1 MASVCAS
8 TLSLMDAG
16 VPILAPVAGIAMGL
30 IHRHGKYVT
39 LTDILGAEDALGD
52 MDFKVAGTAESITA
66 LQLDTKLQ
74 GLPSEVLT
82 KALEQA
88 REARLFILGK
98 MAEVI
103 SGPRTELNPW
113 APRIETIQIPKDK
126 IGEVIGPKGK
136 VVRELEEQTGAQIEI
151 EEGEGYGIV
160 RIASADGES
169 LRAAVERVK
178 AIVFPPEAELGKE
191 YQGEVVNITK
201 FGAFINILPG
211 RDGLLHISKLDPSK
225 RVERVEDYVKL
236 GDKITVVLQEI
247 DRNGKLS
254 LGIPG
259 QPVPERESRPAD
271 GNRDN
276 DRPPRDRDRDRDRP
290 HRDRPER
297 DREPR
302 PDRAERPSQSGP
314 EQTSA
319 DQRRPA
325 PAFDEQFEKGRR
337 D

>member
-1 MASVCAS
+1 
-8 TLSLMDAG
+8 
-16 VPILAPVAGIAMGL
+16 LA
-30 IHRHGKYVT
+30 R
-39 LTDILGAEDALGD
+39 
-52 MDFKVAGTAESITA
+52 
-66 LQLDTKLQ
+66 
-74 GLPSEVLT
+74 
-82 KALEQA
+82 ALEQA
-88 REARLFILGK
+88 KEARLFILGK

-103 SGPRTELNPW
+103 AAPRAELNPW

-169 LRAAVERVK
+169 LRAAVERVR
-178 AIVFPPEAELGKE
+178 AMVYPPDAELGKE
-191 YQGEVVNITK
+191 YLGEVVNITK

-211 RDGLLHISKLDPSK
+211 RDGLLHISKLDPTK

-254 LGIPG
+254 LGMPG
-259 QPVPERESRPAD
+259 AAAPERES
-271 GNRDN
+271 G
-276 DRPPRDRDRDRDRP
+276 PRDRDTERPRDRERPDHDRDRPSRDRDR
-290 HRDRPER
+290 RPER

-302 PDRAERPSQSGP
+302 ADRPEKASVEGS
-314 EQTSA
+314 EQTSG
-319 DQRRPA
+319 DRRRPA
-325 PAFDEQFEKGRR
+325 VTFDEQFEKGRR